1 MSAAQPGQGVEL
13 MLYGMGTVLLFLV
26 LLVYAMRLMSAV
38 LARWFPE
45 PVAAPPSPRTG
56 DATARAGDAALV
68 DPQLLAAIGAA
79 VHAHRRRTHAI
90 RSPTPR
96 QEPS

>member
-1 MSAAQPGQGVEL
+1 MSAAQPGQGIEL

-38 LARWFPE
+38 LARRFPE
-45 PVAAPPSPRTG
+45 PVAATLSPRAT
-56 DATARAGDAALV
+56 DAASRAGAAEVV

-79 VHAHRRRTHAI
+79 VHAHRRRTQAT
-90 RSPTPR
+90 RSRTPR
-96 QEPS
+96 QESS

>member
-1 MSAAQPGQGVEL
+1 MSAAQPGQGIEL

-45 PVAAPPSPRTG
+45 PLAATVSPRAAD
-56 DATARAGDAALV
+56 DAAQAGDAEV
-68 DPQLLAAIGAA
+68 IDPQLLAAIGAA
-79 VHAHRRRTHAI
+79 VHTHRRRSHST

>member
-1 MSAAQPGQGVEL
+1 MTAAQPGQGIEL

-26 LLVYAMRLMSAV
+26 LLIYAMRLMSAV

-45 PVAAPPSPRTG
+45 ALAATPSPRAG
-56 DATARAGDAALV
+56 DAAARAGDAEVA
-68 DPQLLAAIGAA
+68 DPQLLAAIAAA
-79 VHAHRRRTHAI
+79 VHAHRHRTAAT
-90 RSPTPR
+90 RSPTPG